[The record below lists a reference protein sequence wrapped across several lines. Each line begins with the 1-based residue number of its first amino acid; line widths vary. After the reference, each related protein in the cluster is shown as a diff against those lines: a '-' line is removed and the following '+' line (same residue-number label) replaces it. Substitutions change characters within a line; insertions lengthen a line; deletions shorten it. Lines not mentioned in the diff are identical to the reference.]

1 MSDELIAELEP
12 VVAQFGLDLDELR
25 LTKAGKRR
33 VLEVVVDSDSGVDL
47 DVVAALSRAISEHL
61 DASTIM
67 GQLPYLLEV
76 GSRGVGRPL
85 TKPAHWSRNIGRLVH
100 VVGDAVDVTGRIVAF
115 DEPQVTL
122 EVEGVERIVDFTTI
136 SRAMIEVEF
145 NRKSAQGSSDEID
158 ELSDDEIDDSDIDQ
172 IDGDA

>member
-1 MSDELIAELEP
+1 
-12 VVAQFGLDLDELR
+12 
-25 LTKAGKRR
+25 
-33 VLEVVVDSDSGVDL
+33 VDL
-47 DVVAALSRAISEHL
+47 DVVAAVSRAISEHL

-85 TKPAHWSRNIGRLVH
+85 TKPAHWSRNVGRLVR
-100 VVGDAVDVTGRIVAF
+100 VVGDAIDATGRIVAF
-115 DEPQVTL
+115 NDPQVTL
-122 EVEGVERIVDFTTI
+122 DVEGTELVVDFTTI

-145 NRKSAQGSSDEID
+145 NRKATEDLLDDSEEDISDD
-158 ELSDDEIDDSDIDQ
+158 ELSDEDVREDE

>member
-12 VVAQFGLDLDELR
+12 VVAEFGLDLDELR

-33 VLEVVVDSDSGVDL
+33 VLEVVLDGDNGVDL
-47 DVVAALSRAISEHL
+47 DVVAAVSRAISEHL
-61 DASTIM
+61 DASSIM

-100 VVGDAVDVTGRIVAF
+100 IVGDSVDVTGRILAF
-115 DEPQVTL
+115 DEPRATL
-122 EVEGVERIVDFTTI
+122 DVDGAELVVDFTTI

-145 NRKSAQGSSDEID
+145 NRKNDDTVTDEID
-158 ELSDDEIDDSDIDQ
+158 EDFLDDAEDD
-172 IDGDA
+172 A

>member
-33 VLEVVVDSDSGVDL
+33 VLEVVLDGDNGVDL
-47 DVVAALSRAISEHL
+47 DVVAAVSRAISEHL

-85 TKPAHWSRNIGRLVH
+85 TKPAHWSRNVGRMVH
-100 VVGDAVDVTGRIVAF
+100 VVGDAIDVTGRIVAF
-115 DEPQVTL
+115 NDPQVTL
-122 EVEGVERIVDFTTI
+122 DVEGSERVVDFTTI
-136 SRAMIEVEF
+136 SRALIEVEF
-145 NRKSAQGSSDEID
+145 NRKATEDQFDDID
-158 ELSDDEIDDSDIDQ
+158 EEITDEDVHDET
-172 IDGDA
+172 DGDA

>member
-33 VLEVVVDSDSGVDL
+33 VLEVVLDGDNGVDL
-47 DVVAALSRAISEHL
+47 DVVAAVSRAISEHL

-85 TKPAHWSRNIGRLVH
+85 TKPAHWSRNVGRMVH
-100 VVGDAVDVTGRIVAF
+100 VVGDAIDVTGRIVAF
-115 DEPQVTL
+115 RDPQVTL
-122 EVEGVERIVDFTTI
+122 DVEGSERVVDFTTI
-136 SRAMIEVEF
+136 SRALIEVEF
-145 NRKSAQGSSDEID
+145 NRKATEDQFD
-158 ELSDDEIDDSDIDQ
+158 DIDVQ
-172 IDGDA
+172 IADEDVHDETDGDA

>member
-33 VLEVVVDSDSGVDL
+33 VLEVVLDGDNGVDL
-47 DVVAALSRAISEHL
+47 DVVAAVSRAISEHL

-76 GSRGVGRPL
+76 SSRGVGRPL
-85 TKPAHWSRNIGRLVH
+85 TKPAHWSRNVGRMVH
-100 VVGDAVDVTGRIVAF
+100 VVGETIDVTGRIVAF
-115 DEPQVTL
+115 NDPQVTL
-122 EVEGVERIVDFTTI
+122 DVEGIERVVDVTTI
-136 SRAMIEVEF
+136 SRALIEVEF
-145 NRKSAQGSSDEID
+145 NRKATEDQFDDI
-158 ELSDDEIDDSDIDQ
+158 DDEKTDEDVHDET
-172 IDGDA
+172 DGDA

>member
-12 VVAQFGLDLDELR
+12 VVAEFGLDLDELR

-33 VLEVVVDSDSGVDL
+33 VLEVVLDGDNGVDL
-47 DVVAALSRAISEHL
+47 DVVAAVSRAISEHL

-85 TKPAHWSRNIGRLVH
+85 TKPAHWSRNVGRMVH
-100 VVGDAVDVTGRIVAF
+100 VVGDALDVTGRIVAF
-115 DEPQVTL
+115 NDPQVTL
-122 EVEGVERIVDFTTI
+122 DVEGSERVVDFTTI
-136 SRAMIEVEF
+136 SRALIEVEF
-145 NRKSAQGSSDEID
+145 NRKATDDQFDDID
-158 ELSDDEIDDSDIDQ
+158 EETTDEDVHDET
-172 IDGDA
+172 DGDA

>member
-1 MSDELIAELEP
+1 MSDELSAELEP

-33 VLEVVVDSDSGVDL
+33 VLEVVLDGDNGVDL
-47 DVVAALSRAISEHL
+47 DVVAAVSRAISEHL
-61 DASTIM
+61 DESTIM

-85 TKPAHWSRNIGRLVH
+85 TKAAHWSRNIGRLVH
-100 VVGDAVDVTGRIVAF
+100 VVGDAIDVTGRIVAF
-115 DEPQVTL
+115 DDPQVTL
-122 EVEGVERIVDFTTI
+122 DVVGTEKVFDFSTI

-145 NRKSAQGSSDEID
+145 NRKAADDID
-158 ELSDDEIDDSDIDQ
+158 LDDSVDDIDDVDSDTEA
-172 IDGDA
+172 GA

>member
-33 VLEVVVDSDSGVDL
+33 VLEVVLDGDNGVDL
-47 DVVAALSRAISEHL
+47 DVVAAVSRAISEHL

-85 TKPAHWSRNIGRLVH
+85 TKPAHWSRNVGRMVH
-100 VVGDAVDVTGRIVAF
+100 VVGDAIDVTGRIVAF
-115 DEPQVTL
+115 NDPQVTL
-122 EVEGVERIVDFTTI
+122 DVEGSERIVDFTTI
-136 SRAMIEVEF
+136 SRALIEVEF
-145 NRKSAQGSSDEID
+145 NRKATEDQFDDID
-158 ELSDDEIDDSDIDQ
+158 EEITDEDVHDET
-172 IDGDA
+172 DGDA

>member
-33 VLEVVVDSDSGVDL
+33 VLEIVLDGDSGVDL
-47 DVVAALSRAISEHL
+47 DVVAAVSRAISEHL

-100 VVGDAVDVTGRIVAF
+100 IVGDAIDETGRIVAF
-115 DEPQVTL
+115 DNPEVTL
-122 EVEGVERIVDFTTI
+122 EVEGEVRVVDFTTI

-145 NRKSAQGSSDEID
+145 NRKATDDVLDSVA
-158 ELSDDEIDDSDIDQ
+158 DDEISNEDAIDE
-172 IDGDA
+172 DTSGDA

>member
-33 VLEVVVDSDSGVDL
+33 VLEVVLDGDNGVDL
-47 DVVAALSRAISEHL
+47 DVVAAVSRAISEHL

-85 TKPAHWSRNIGRLVH
+85 TKPAHWSRNVGRMVH
-100 VVGDAVDVTGRIVAF
+100 VVGDAIDVTGRIVAF
-115 DEPQVTL
+115 SDPQVTL
-122 EVEGVERIVDFTTI
+122 DVEGSERVVDFTTI
-136 SRAMIEVEF
+136 SRALIEVEF
-145 NRKSAQGSSDEID
+145 NRKATEDQFDDID
-158 ELSDDEIDDSDIDQ
+158 EEITDEDVHDET
-172 IDGDA
+172 DGDA